1 MKTIGMWF
9 LSATMVVLSLSAEAQ
24 VLNPPK
30 SFKGFVRVRNDRALY
45 TEIVAPQP
53 GKPTVVLL
61 NGLTYSLRQFDAYA
75 AELVKRGI
83 GVVRFDFDGMG
94 QTLLKYGATK
104 GPIQIEQQ
112 VKDLHSLLFQIK
124 LPPPYNF
131 VGLSYGGGAAIG
143 YAISFPRE
151 ISKLIL
157 IAPYMEPLAQQDSMI
172 KSQIAMTRA
181 TFPMNPA
188 TDDQLYDFFLK
199 QIVFSTYPA
208 LEPIVLEN
216 PYKLEAVYNLVR
228 GIRKFRPM
236 DYAQALPAG
245 TVHLLQSMSD
255 QYIPTP
261 TYQEFWNKTNRAA
274 RVSRIRIYGVEHKM
288 TEKLPDLTAAWTWQI
303 LKGNPIIK
311 EGREFDAF
319 ALTGRVTFQGKVV
332 PLLE

>member
-9 LSATMVVLSLSAEAQ
+9 LTATMVVLSLGAEAQ

-30 SFKGFVRVRNDRALY
+30 SFKGFVRVRPNRELY

-61 NGLTYSLRQFDAYA
+61 NGLTYSLRQFDSYA
-75 AELVKRGI
+75 NELIKRGI
-83 GVVRFDFDGMG
+83 GVVRFDFEGMG
-94 QTLLKYGATK
+94 QTLLRYGATT
-104 GPIQIEQQ
+104 GPIMIEQQ
-112 VKDLHSLLFQIK
+112 VKDLHTLLYQIK

-143 YAISFPRE
+143 YSIAFPRE
-151 ISKLIL
+151 IGKLIL

-181 TFPMNPA
+181 TFPGNPA
-188 TDDQLYDFFLK
+188 SDDELYDFFLK
-199 QIVFSTYPA
+199 QIVFSTYPM

-216 PYKLEAVYNLVR
+216 QYKLEAVYNLVR

-236 DYAQALPAG
+236 DYARILPAG
-245 TVHLLQSMSD
+245 TVHLMQSTSD

-261 TYQEFWNKTNRAA
+261 VYLEFWNKTNPAA
-274 RVSRIRIYGVEHKM
+274 KMSRIRIFGVEHKM
-288 TEKLPDLTAAWTWQI
+288 TEKLPELTAAWTWQI
-303 LKGNPIIK
+303 LKGNPLLK
-311 EGREFDAF
+311 DGNDFDAF
-319 ALTGRVTFQGKVV
+319 ALTGRVTFKGKVI
-332 PLLE
+332 PLQE